1 MRRASTVNPHFG
13 AFRSFVSCD
22 PVISTD
28 FLFALCM
35 SLVLLALCRWCSS
48 SEIRC
53 CHLNI
58 GLEGHVAPAVID

>member
-1 MRRASTVNPHFG
+1 MRRALAVNP
-13 AFRSFVSCD
+13 FRGLLFYLAMK
-22 PVISTD
+22 PAISTD

-35 SLVLLALCRWCSS
+35 SLLSALCRWCSS

-58 GLEGHVAPAVID
+58 GLEGHMAPAVID